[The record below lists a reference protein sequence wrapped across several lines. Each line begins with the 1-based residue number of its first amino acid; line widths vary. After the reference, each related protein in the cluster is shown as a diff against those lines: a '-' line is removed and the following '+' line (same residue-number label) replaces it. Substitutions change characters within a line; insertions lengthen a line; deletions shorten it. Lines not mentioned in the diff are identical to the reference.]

1 MSQPETYK
9 SLTFFFF
16 QRQKI
21 LVVTLAGVKWVW
33 PDFTCTGRKYAH
45 KCTDYHFVFKNF
57 KLWLLNWKKKGR
69 MTHQIKLSKERT
81 RTAMALSMFSH
92 YFFDLLLTL
101 FWKDI
106 NGKRDFDG
114 TVRGKNISYVAKVKM
129 ENFLWVA

>member
-1 MSQPETYK
+1 
-9 SLTFFFF
+9 
-16 QRQKI
+16 
-21 LVVTLAGVKWVW
+21 
-33 PDFTCTGRKYAH
+33 
-45 KCTDYHFVFKNF
+45 
-57 KLWLLNWKKKGR
+57 
-69 MTHQIKLSKERT
+69 
-81 RTAMALSMFSH
+81 MALSMFSH